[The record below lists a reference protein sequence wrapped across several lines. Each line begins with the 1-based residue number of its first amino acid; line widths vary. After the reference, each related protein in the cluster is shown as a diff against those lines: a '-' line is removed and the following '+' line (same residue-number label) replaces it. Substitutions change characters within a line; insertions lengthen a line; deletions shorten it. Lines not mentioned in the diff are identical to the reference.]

1 MPDQEDEA
9 AESLQ
14 TSIKL
19 YSSSVKEAESFF
31 IALLVEH
38 FGFQAIVASEAYK
51 NAVSGLKRHIDR
63 LRDDCW
69 LLVET
74 EYIDKVYRDSY
85 YRYYSSKTK
94 DQPRNCLRVSVFYGR
109 GAACAVSFRGSREGT
124 AKRSALSGIFRVAT
138 SGTRADGTMRP

>member
-1 MPDQEDEA
+1 MPDQEDGDGVIA
-9 AESLQ
+9 NLISS
-14 TSIKL
+14 SIHL
-19 YSSSVKEAESFF
+19 SVKEAESFF

-94 DQPRNCLRVSVFYGR
+94 
-109 GAACAVSFRGSREGT
+109 
-124 AKRSALSGIFRVAT
+124 
-138 SGTRADGTMRP
+138 